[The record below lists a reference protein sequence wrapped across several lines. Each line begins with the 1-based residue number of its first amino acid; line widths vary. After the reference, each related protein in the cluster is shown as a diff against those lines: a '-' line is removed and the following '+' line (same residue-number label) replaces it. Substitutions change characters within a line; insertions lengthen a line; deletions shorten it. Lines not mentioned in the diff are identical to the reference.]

1 MTLKSFTLYA
11 NIPTLTTL
19 NVTAAS
25 SRPQVGPQEKRP
37 ASLRFNEWVTAAVE
51 KKEARLTRARGLWQ
65 MGSARATQGVLSRQG
80 ASHGGKEGNG
90 RNAGND
96 RNYGND
102 GKDGNDV
109 ACTDTDAAA
118 NAVRRPNSLSHP
130 QSSLSSPSE
139 PPRPALSAESH
150 VQPLALFNPD
160 NASEMLRLYHLVK
173 DLPELVHYYLRQHVF
188 PKTMNFQRLKISA
201 CGHELGSDIL
211 FRRRIGFSGTP
222 SNLLPMDLDECKYEP
237 GSDGKVLH
245 VLTSPKVRVI
255 LRLH

>member
-1 MTLKSFTLYA
+1 M
-11 NIPTLTTL
+11 LTHPQL

-25 SRPQVGPQEKRP
+25 SLPQVGPQEKRP

-65 MGSARATQGVLSRQG
+65 MGAARATKGMPSRQG
-80 ASHGGKEGNG
+80 ARQGEKEGKG

-96 RNYGND
+96 GR
-102 GKDGNDV
+102 DV

-118 NAVRRPNSLSHP
+118 NAAGRPHSLSHP
-130 QSSLSSPSE
+130 QSSSSSPSAE
-139 PPRPALSAESH
+139 PPRPASLSAESH

-255 LRLH
+255 LRDLLRLQLRHTC